1 MSTQIFSIQH
11 FTSNTID
18 NSSKEQ
24 QYTLIVSQ
32 LVVCHNTLSITNNNY
47 VTTGVLLQTII
58 MSQLVVNHKQ

>member
-1 MSTQIFSIQH
+1 MSTQFFSIQH

-32 LVVCHNTLSITNNNY
+32 LVVCHK
-47 VTTGVLLQTII
+47 
-58 MSQLVVNHKQ
+58 H